1 MDGGA
6 KGEGMASDKVREKLG
21 DAIGAVAGRAKEYG
35 GKALVAAKEGSQL
48 AAEKAQETSW
58 EVRKKLYNPVFP
70 EDYSAL
76 DFDLPK
82 MIVIVDE
89 DERKGIDVCEGAIGW
104 LSKQAGLEV
113 FHLYEEAVPLSGLRF
128 YPMVSCDS
136 VYYRDKF
143 DGKRFVNIACYLETI
158 QSDKITELKQI
169 AYKLGA
175 KRCRLE
181 TYEEAKTVKLK
192 KRQVA
197 GKVHGRAYGGAAEAG
212 GSFEESRKESQFQ
225 KREVVFAQT
234 FEGNMAPQR
243 PNLRWFAHD
252 NEIASLIDTRCSESG
267 GNVTREY
274 SFKIDSSVNAVIS
287 ESMAGKID
295 AALSKMGAKCNFSLK
310 GEVESESRKKMV
322 FEIEF

>member
-1 MDGGA
+1 MVSG
-6 KGEGMASDKVREKLG
+6 KVRERLG
-21 DAIGAVAGRAKEYG
+21 DVVGAVAGRAKEYG
-35 GKALVAAKEGSQL
+35 GKVLVAAKEGSQI

-58 EVRKKLYNPVFP
+58 EVRTKLYNPVFS
-70 EDYSAL
+70 EDYSAP

-113 FHLYEEAVPLSGLRF
+113 LHLYEEAVPLSGLHF

-143 DGKRFVNIACYLETI
+143 DDKRFVNITCYLETI
-158 QSDKITELKQI
+158 KSDEITELKQI

-181 TYEEAKTVKLK
+181 TYEEAKTVKLRQ
-192 KRQVA
+192 RQVA
-197 GKVHGRAYGGAAEAG
+197 GKVHDRTPGQVAAN
-212 GSFEESRKESQFQ
+212 GSCEVSREESSFQ
-225 KREVVFAQT
+225 KRKVVFVQT
-234 FEGNMAPQR
+234 FEGDMAPQR
-243 PNLRWFAHD
+243 PDLRWFAHN
-252 NEIASLIDTRCSESG
+252 NEILSLIDTRCSEGG
-267 GNVTREY
+267 GNMTREY
-274 SFKIDSSVNAVIS
+274 SFEIDNSARAAIS
-287 ESMAGKID
+287 QGMAGKID
-295 AALSKMGAKCNFSLK
+295 AALGKMGAECNFSLK
-310 GEVESESRKKMV
+310 GEVESESRKRMI